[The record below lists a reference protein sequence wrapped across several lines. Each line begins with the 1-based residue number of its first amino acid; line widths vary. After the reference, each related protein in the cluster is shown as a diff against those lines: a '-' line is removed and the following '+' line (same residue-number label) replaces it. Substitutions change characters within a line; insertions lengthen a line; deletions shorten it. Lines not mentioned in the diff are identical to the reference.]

1 MKSQKQRK
9 QRTVGKKRLS
19 RRPTRRTHAAPRT
32 AKRHFAK
39 SERFQN
45 IWNRALSVLGRM
57 RRAGASLAAAAREEH
72 TDPRTVRKYL
82 GKQLRKPR
90 PGKRYRPTKADR
102 LTRGMRSPTG
112 QGMEP
117 LKVRGSRQASL
128 LGKYLSAVGQAVRT
142 GQTDA
147 LAKFEGKSIA
157 GRVLITDVDTLTRL
171 GQAGLLE
178 LDEIYAVPGQSS

>member
-1 MKSQKQRK
+1 
-9 QRTVGKKRLS
+9 
-19 RRPTRRTHAAPRT
+19 
-32 AKRHFAK
+32 
-39 SERFQN
+39 
-45 IWNRALSVLGRM
+45 
-57 RRAGASLAAAAREEH
+57 
-72 TDPRTVRKYL
+72 
-82 GKQLRKPR
+82 
-90 PGKRYRPTKADR
+90 
-102 LTRGMRSPTG
+102 
-112 QGMEP
+112 MEP